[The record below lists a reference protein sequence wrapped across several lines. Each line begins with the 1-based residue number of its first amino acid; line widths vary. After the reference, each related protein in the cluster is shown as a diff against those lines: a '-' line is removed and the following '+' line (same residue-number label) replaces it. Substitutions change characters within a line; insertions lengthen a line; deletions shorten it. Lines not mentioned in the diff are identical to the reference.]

1 MFELIVVLYN
11 MTYSDSPTIN
21 SLNKLLTSDFF
32 PEIQKVLIFDNSDQ
46 ATQPNGLEARFTYQ
60 HSQENVG
67 LAKAYNYA
75 IKQREQ
81 KTEWLVTLD
90 QDTQLT
96 NAYLKEMLLKARTL
110 PEKVV
115 AIAPVIMDQQQQ
127 ISPVR
132 SDTLRPL
139 HKELP
144 QSDQIFSSD
153 IMVINSGTAVRIDFL
168 LQINGYNE
176 EFPLDYLDHW
186 LSWKIFAE
194 QRQLYN
200 LNTILQHELSVLHY
214 EEQMKISRYQ
224 SILQAEYNYYL
235 KYASNLFSTYR
246 KQLFLR
252 SCKQFLTGKI
262 NYGRMTFNFLTT
274 GGNNGN

>member
-96 NAYLKEMLLKARTL
+96 NAYLKEMLLKAKTL

-144 QSDQIFSSD
+144 QGDQVFSSD
-153 IMVINSGTAVRIDFL
+153 IMVINSGTAIRIDFL

-176 EFPLDYLDHW
+176 EFSLDYLDHW

-194 QRQLYN
+194 QRQLYS
-200 LNTILQHELSVLHY
+200 LKTILQHELSVLHY
-214 EEQMKISRYQ
+214 AEQMKISRYQ
-224 SILQAEYNYYL
+224 SILQAEYNYYF

-246 KQLFLR
+246 KQLFFR

-262 NYGRMTFNFLTT
+262 NYGRLTFKRIFI
-274 GGNNGN
+274 

>member
-46 ATQPNGLEARFTYQ
+46 VAQPSGLEARFVYQ

-75 IKQREQ
+75 IKQRGQ
-81 KTEWLVTLD
+81 RTEWLLTLD

-96 NAYLKEMLLKARTL
+96 NAYLKEMLLKAKTL

-132 SDTLRPL
+132 SDALRPL

-153 IMVINSGTAVRIDFL
+153 IMVINSGTAIRIDFL

-176 EFPLDYLDHW
+176 KFPLDYLDHW

-200 LNTILQHELSVLHY
+200 LKTILQHELSVLHY
-214 EEQMKISRYQ
+214 EELSVERYQ
-224 SILQAEYNYYL
+224 SILRNEAIFYNEFNVRLLRDYH
-235 KYASNLFSTYR
+235 R
-246 KQLFLR
+246 QLFVRGMKQVFLR
-252 SCKQFLTGKI
+252 RFSIAKITFSFLIYSK
-262 NYGRMTFNFLTT
+262 NK
-274 GGNNGN
+274 

>member
-46 ATQPNGLEARFTYQ
+46 VAQPSGLEARFVYQ

-75 IKQREQ
+75 IKQRGQ
-81 KTEWLVTLD
+81 KTEWLLTLD

-153 IMVINSGTAVRIDFL
+153 IMVINSGTAIRIDFL

-200 LNTILQHELSVLHY
+200 LKTILQHELSVLHY
-214 EEQMKISRYQ
+214 EELSVERYQ
-224 SILQAEYNYYL
+224 SILRNEAIFYNEFNVRLLRDYH
-235 KYASNLFSTYR
+235 R
-246 KQLFLR
+246 QLFVRGMKQVFLR
-252 SCKQFLTGKI
+252 RFSMAKITFSFLI
-262 NYGRMTFNFLTT
+262 YS
-274 GGNNGN
+274 NNK

>member
-1 MFELIVVLYN
+1 
-11 MTYSDSPTIN
+11 MTYSESPTIN
-21 SLNKLLTSDFF
+21 SLNTLLTSDCF
-32 PEIQKVLIFDNSDQ
+32 PEIQQVLIFDNSNQ
-46 ATQPNGLEARFTYQ
+46 ATQPRDLATRFVYQ
-60 HSQENVG
+60 HSEENVG

-75 IKQREQ
+75 IKQRNP

-96 NAYLKEMLLKARTL
+96 NAYLKELLSKAKTL
-110 PEKVV
+110 PETVV
-115 AIAPVIMDQQQQ
+115 ALAPVVMDQQQQ

-144 QSDQIFSSD
+144 KGDQIFSKN
-153 IMVINSGTAVRIDFL
+153 IMVINSGTAIRMAFL
-168 LQINGYNE
+168 LQIAGYNE

-186 LSWKIFAE
+186 LSWKIFSE
-194 QRQLYN
+194 QKQLYS
-200 LNTILQHELSVLHY
+200 LKSVLQHELSVLNY
-214 EEQMKISRYQ
+214 AEQMTVSRYQ
-224 SILQAEYNYYL
+224 AILRAEYSYYL
-235 KYASNLFSTYR
+235 KYASNLLPAYR

-262 NYGRMTFNFLTT
+262 NYGRLTFNFLIT